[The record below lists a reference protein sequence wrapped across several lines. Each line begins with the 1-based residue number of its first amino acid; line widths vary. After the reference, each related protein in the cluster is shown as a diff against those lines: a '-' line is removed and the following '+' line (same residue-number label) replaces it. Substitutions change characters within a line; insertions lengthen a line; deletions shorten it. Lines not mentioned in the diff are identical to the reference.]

1 MLSVE
6 IINYLNRV
14 EREGTNK
21 RRFDEL
27 SFANT
32 WGTRH
37 YNDTS
42 SIFIYD
48 HDGKRVLIIKDRGQ
62 FVNYTIL

>member
-32 WGTRH
+32 
-37 YNDTS
+37 
-42 SIFIYD
+42 
-48 HDGKRVLIIKDRGQ
+48 
-62 FVNYTIL
+62 